1 MENMMSTVEDRRETN
16 KTFPVSS
23 LQIVHMGWACESPEG
38 GAAGRTS
45 AFKFLAL
52 RGPYFYI
59 FRNPPV
65 ISPVFSSFRKL
76 YISPLDLCKSF

>member
-1 MENMMSTVEDRRETN
+1 M
-16 KTFPVSS
+16 S
-23 LQIVHMGWACESPEG
+23 LQIVHMGWACESLEG
-38 GAAGRTS
+38 TTAGRTS

-65 ISPVFSSFRKL
+65 SSILLISHFILF
-76 YISPLDLCKSF
+76 ISHSDIYGTFLNQIIHLNFNII

>member
-1 MENMMSTVEDRRETN
+1 MSSST
-16 KTFPVSS
+16 S
-23 LQIVHMGWACESPEG
+23 LQIVHMGWARESTEG
-38 GAAGRTS
+38 SAAGGTT

-65 ISPVFSSFRKL
+65 TSLLSVLAFKLFHSPSFL
-76 YISPLDLCKSF
+76 Q